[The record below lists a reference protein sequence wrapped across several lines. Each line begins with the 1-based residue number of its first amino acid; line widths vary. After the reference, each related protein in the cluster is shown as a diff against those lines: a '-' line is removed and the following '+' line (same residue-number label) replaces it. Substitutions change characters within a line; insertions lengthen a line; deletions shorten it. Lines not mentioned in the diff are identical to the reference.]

1 MNPMNPRP
9 RLQHVATLAEV
20 SIAAASRILRG
31 DTAEFSGPTC
41 ERVVKAA
48 KQLGWRRNLLVHS
61 LQTGRSRTVG
71 VVVPPYDSFWVN
83 LLSGVNSRLAAADFL
98 PINVWP
104 GDAENLPYFEAGER
118 ESVELMNRLLE
129 RWVDGLILWP
139 PFAMTYHAHSRD
151 LTDNTV
157 PVVLIDYHAE
167 HLGFDTV
174 ATDEFQGAALVAEH
188 LLELGHRRF
197 AFIGG
202 RETAAQTWAQER
214 RQGVEKALGQVP
226 GVSYKNWKLNSRGDD
241 GLEVARRILRSSL
254 QPTAIVAA
262 TDHQAVLA
270 YQAAAELGLRIPE
283 DLSVTGFADL
293 DFAVGMIPPLTTVR
307 QRASEI
313 GRQAASVI
321 LGRLDGTISSADPVD
336 IRIPAD
342 LVVRS
347 STAPPRPPAAPTPR
361 RKKTAGVPRT

>member
-31 DTAEFSGPTC
+31 DTTEFSTPTC

-83 LLSGVNSRLAAADFL
+83 LLSGVNSRLAAADYL

-104 GDAENLPYFEAGER
+104 GDAENLPYFEAGEE
-118 ESVELMNRLLE
+118 ESVRLMNRLVE

-151 LTDNTV
+151 LTDNTI

-167 HLGFDTV
+167 HLGCDTV
-174 ATDEFQGAALVAEH
+174 ATDEYQAAALVADH
-188 LLELGHRRF
+188 LLALGHRRF
-197 AFIGG
+197 AFIAG

-214 RQGVEKALGQVP
+214 RHGVEQALAQVQD
-226 GVSYKNWKLNSRGDD
+226 VSYRNWKLNSRGDN
-241 GLEVARRILRSSL
+241 GLEVAQKILRSRL
-254 QPTAIVAA
+254 RPTAVIAA
-262 TDHQAVLA
+262 TDHQAVLV
-270 YQAAAELGLRIPE
+270 YQAAAEMGLRIPH

-307 QRASEI
+307 QRAAEV

-321 LGRLDGTISSADPVD
+321 LGRLDGTLSAAELADV
-336 IRIPAD
+336 RIPAD
-342 LVVRS
+342 LVIRG
-347 STAPPRPPAAPTPR
+347 STSPPRSEAAPSPQQ
-361 RKKTAGVPRT
+361 KKAIR